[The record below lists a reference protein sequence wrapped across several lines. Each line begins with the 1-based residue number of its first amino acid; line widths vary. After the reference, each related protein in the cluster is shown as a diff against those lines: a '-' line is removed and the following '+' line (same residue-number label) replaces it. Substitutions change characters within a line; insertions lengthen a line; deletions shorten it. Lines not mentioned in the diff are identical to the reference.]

1 MAQFNLGTINAST
14 KSGTQLASDL
24 SNFELALFSTHSGS
38 SAPSYVTAGLLWGDS
53 TSSNIIFNVYDGSD
67 NIPVFQI
74 DATNDVARVAMDADG
89 DTYIVADVDDRL
101 RAVAGGGEAMRIDGV
116 ASGVNYVSITN
127 AATGNAV
134 TIDAAGSDTNVD
146 LDIDGKGTG
155 LPNFPSGFK
164 SAGVASYALGTQ
176 QFLTSGTTY
185 TVPSGCRAIE
195 VICIGGG
202 GGGGG
207 TGASGATTTAIG
219 SSGGG
224 GAMVYKF
231 IDDPEASYTYAI
243 GAGGSGGATTSAG
256 ADGGD
261 TTFTGSSVTLSA
273 GGGDGGAAGLATAGT
288 LITIGEA
295 GGTASGGDV
304 NTDGAYSGNVATVSG
319 DAMSIPLSG
328 ASPLGGGA
336 VMAANTDTNGTAGGA
351 PGAGGSGGIAQD
363 SSTAR
368 TGGAGAAGLIIVKEF
383 Y

>member
-24 SNFELALFSTHSGS
+24 TNFEDALFSTHSGS

-53 TSSNIIFNVYDGSD
+53 TSSNIVFNVYDGSD

-74 DATNDVARVAMDADG
+74 DATNDVARVGMDADG

-127 AATGNAV
+127 AATGNAA
-134 TIDAAGSDTNVD
+134 TIAAAGSDSNVD

-155 LPNFPSGFK
+155 LPNFASGFK

-207 TGASGATTTAIG
+207 TGALTAIG
-219 SSGGG
+219 LSGGG

-243 GAGGSGGATTSAG
+243 GAGGSGGATNSAG

-261 TTFTGSSVTLSA
+261 TTFTGSSVALSA
-273 GGGDGGAAGLATAGT
+273 GGGDGGAAGPPTSGT

-304 NTDGAYSGNVATVSG
+304 NIDGAYSGNAATVSG
-319 DAMSIPLSG
+319 DAISIPLSG

-336 VMAANTDTNGTAGGA
+336 VMNGTPGGA
-351 PGAGGSGGIAQD
+351 PGAGGSGGI
-363 SSTAR
+363 SVGGSGAR
-368 TGGAGAAGLIIVKEF
+368 IGGAGAAGLIIVKEF

>member
-24 SNFELALFSTHSGS
+24 TNFEDALFSTHSGS

-53 TSSNIIFNVYDGSD
+53 TSSNIVFNVYDGSD

-74 DATNDVARVAMDADG
+74 DATNDVARVGMDADG

-127 AATGNAV
+127 AATGNAA
-134 TIDAAGSDTNVD
+134 TIAAAGSDANVD
-146 LDIDGKGTG
+146 LDIGGKGSG
-155 LPNFPSGFK
+155 LPNFASGFK

-207 TGASGATTTAIG
+207 TGALTAIG
-219 SSGGG
+219 LSGGG

-231 IDDPEASYTYAI
+231 IDDP
-243 GAGGSGGATTSAG
+243 AG

-261 TTFTGSSVTLSA
+261 TTFTGSSVALSA
-273 GGGDGGAAGLATAGT
+273 GGGDGGAAGPPTSGT

-304 NTDGAYSGNVATVSG
+304 NIDGAYSGNAATVSG
-319 DAMSIPLSG
+319 DAISIPLSG

-336 VMAANTDTNGTAGGA
+336 VMAANTSANGTPGGA
-351 PGAGGSGGIAQD
+351 PGAGGSGGI
-363 SSTAR
+363 SVGGSGAR
-368 TGGAGAAGLIIVKEF
+368 IGGAGAAGLIIVKEF

>member
-24 SNFELALFSTHSGS
+24 TNFEDALFSTHSGS

-53 TSSNIIFNVYDGSD
+53 TSSNIVFNVYDGSD

-127 AATGNAV
+127 AATGNAA
-134 TIDAAGSDTNVD
+134 TIAAAGSDSNVD

-155 LPNFPSGFK
+155 LPNFASGFK

-207 TGASGATTTAIG
+207 TGALTAIG
-219 SSGGG
+219 LSGGG

-231 IDDPEASYTYAI
+231 IDDPEAAYTYAI
-243 GAGGSGGATTSAG
+243 GAGGSGGATNSAG

-261 TTFTGSSVTLSA
+261 TTFTGSSVALSA
-273 GGGDGGAAGLATAGT
+273 GGGDGGAAGPPTSGT

-304 NTDGAYSGNVATVSG
+304 NIDGAYSGNAATVSG
-319 DAMSIPLSG
+319 DAISIPLSG

-336 VMAANTDTNGTAGGA
+336 VMAANTSANGTPGGA
-351 PGAGGSGGIAQD
+351 PGAGGSGGI
-363 SSTAR
+363 SVGGSGAR
-368 TGGAGAAGLIIVKEF
+368 IGGAGAAGLIIVKEF